1 MHVDYNGCFHR
12 TYNQNCF
19 LFLARFCVNLKV
31 HNFRRTSAK
40 TKNLLLKEL
49 GRAPT
54 YAEIAERMEVDVAR
68 VIRYSNCPSTFSLDD
83 APSPSGG
90 NGGGGGG
97 GGGGRGIGAR
107 GKIAGAGYRHEKVAC
122 SMINPEQ
129 QAEAILFE
137 GKLDK
142 LMSVLSPDERLV
154 VSLRYGL
161 GGTPPTTLNEV
172 AERAGSTRHRVRM
185 METRALNKL
194 RRRPG
199 RHRRGT
205 ARGAGGRGGRGGG
218 GRGGGGKGGRGGA
231 LAVEVL

>member
-1 MHVDYNGCFHR
+1 
-12 TYNQNCF
+12 
-19 LFLARFCVNLKV
+19 LAKIK
-31 HNFRRTSAK
+31 TS
-40 TKNLLLKEL
+40 LLKDL

-90 NGGGGGG
+90 NG
-97 GGGGRGIGAR
+97 
-107 GKIAGAGYRHEKVAC
+107 AC

-194 RRRPG
+194 RR
-199 RHRRGT
+199 
-205 ARGAGGRGGRGGG
+205 
-218 GRGGGGKGGRGGA
+218 
-231 LAVEVL
+231 